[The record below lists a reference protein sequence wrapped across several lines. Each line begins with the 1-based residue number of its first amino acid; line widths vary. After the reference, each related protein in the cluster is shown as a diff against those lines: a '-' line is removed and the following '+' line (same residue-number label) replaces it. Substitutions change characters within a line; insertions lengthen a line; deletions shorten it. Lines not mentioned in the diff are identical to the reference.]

1 MQQLIDKPVDIKL
14 KLSGLWVST
23 LFCFI
28 YCDYFELYTTGKL
41 ESMISGNLD
50 PLGQVSQGVLF
61 GMSTVIIV
69 PCLMIALTLLLN
81 ARISKILNIV
91 VGLFFVFM
99 MAAFTYMAGW
109 YFYKMYAA
117 VETILVATIAWQA
130 WNWPKQDVM

>member
-41 ESMISGNLD
+41 EGMIAGDLG
-50 PLGQVSQGVLF
+50 PLGQVSQGVLL

-69 PCLMIALTLLLN
+69 PCLMVALTIMLK
-81 ARISKILNIV
+81 AGISRILNIIV
-91 VGLFFVFM
+91 SLAFVIM
-99 MAAFTYMAGW
+99 MAFLTYEAGW

-117 VETILVATIAWQA
+117 VETMLVATIAWQA